1 MARINEARIQE
12 IMDTALDEGN
22 ITTYLNVANNFV
34 TQNLGS
40 SGLDTAT
47 LADIEAFI
55 TAHFIA
61 MTKERQ
67 ALTEKIGDVWITYQ
81 GEFGKFLQMTTYGQ
95 TALMLDTTGTLAKVS
110 SGTKRATIKA
120 INQVNL

>member
-1 MARINEARIQE
+1 MARINEKRIQD
-12 IMDTALDEGN
+12 IMDTAVDVGN
-22 ITTYLNVANNFV
+22 ITTYLNIANNYV

-67 ALTEKIGDVWITYQ
+67 GMKEKIGDVSVEYQ
-81 GEFGKFLQMTTYGQ
+81 GEFGKFLEMTTYGQ
-95 TALMLDTTGTLAKVS
+95 SALLLDSTGILSSVS
-110 SGTKRATIKA
+110 SGTKKASIKA